1 MKVNE
6 IWEKFISEH
15 EIERELVTGT
25 IRIEFEGKDIY
36 LHEIEGGI
44 AKGSV
49 YDENDNENNIY
60 LAIYDGTVATG
71 ETLGEAISNSYWK
84 NVTEKPLGDRLN
96 DIVNGYPN
104 PDEEVT
110 IDEVMNIH
118 KYLNPED
125 DEYHKYICEMLCDTF
140 EGNTIREVLI
150 HMYSVV
156 FDDNMCKLI
165 ECYFGINGHE
175 CV

>member
-25 IRIEFEGKDIY
+25 IRIEFEDKDIY

-49 YDENDNENNIY
+49 YDENDNENDIY

-71 ETLGEAISNSYWK
+71 NAIGEAISNSYWK
-84 NVTEKPLGDRLN
+84 NVEETPLEKRLSV
-96 DIVNGYPN
+96 IVTDYPN
-104 PDEEVT
+104 PDEKLT
-110 IDEVMNIH
+110 IDELINIH
-118 KYLNPED
+118 EYLNPNKGN
-125 DEYHKYICEMLCDTF
+125 YHRLLCQRFCE
-140 EGNTIREVLI
+140 ESKSNTIRGMAEYI
-150 HMYSVV
+150 SP
-156 FDDNMCKLI
+156 FTSDDNMGKLM
-165 ECYFGINGHE
+165 ECYN
-175 CV
+175 V